1 MSTEIK
7 TIVGCCAAL
16 GVEREITSSPVD
28 IEISGNRI
36 SAVRPTGE
44 AAPRGE
50 IIDGRNRIV
59 TPGLVNGHTHSHEN
73 FHKGRYEGLP
83 LELMMNYVR
92 PPRPLKLTARQ
103 VYLRTLIGA
112 IEALKSGTTTLVD
125 DMNIYPILHKD
136 HVEAAFQAYRDIGVR
151 AYLGTTLFDLPYH
164 KTVPFVDEVIPA
176 DVQARLRQSGQ
187 TPPGEVLEFARH
199 LASTHDPKRDRV
211 AYIVS
216 PSAPQRCSREFL
228 LQCTALAEEFDLPMI
243 MHVQETRTQVVT
255 GELLHKKS
263 LIRYLDD
270 LGVLSDRLNVIHAVF
285 LDKYEI
291 DLLAKRGVSIQHCI
305 NANLRLGSGLAPVR
319 ELLDAGVNICLG
331 GDGISCTDTINIL
344 DLMGTVAKVH
354 AVRAPDLKKAVSAK
368 ETWTAATMG
377 GARALRRSKDIGAIE
392 VGRLA
397 DLISFRLDR
406 VQLAPRNNLM
416 RQIVYAE
423 RGQSLDMVMV
433 DGNVVV
439 RDGTLK
445 SLNEAEIVA
454 EINEA
459 HTALKDEIEAS
470 EETVNSF
477 SQWYR
482 EIYRRCSEH
491 PVSHQHFKPLIDQ
504 S

>member
-7 TIVGCCAAL
+7 TIVGCSAAL
-16 GVEREITSSPVD
+16 GIEREIAPTPVD

-44 AAPRGE
+44 AAPRGK
-50 IIDGRNRIV
+50 IIDGRERIV

-125 DMNIYPILHKD
+125 DMNIYPLLHKD
-136 HVEAAFQAYRDIGVR
+136 HVEAAFQAYRDIGIR

-176 DVQARLRQSGQ
+176 DVQAKLRQSGQ
-187 TPPGEVLEFARH
+187 TPPEEVLEFARY

-216 PSAPQRCSREFL
+216 PSAPQRCSRDFL
-228 LQCTALAEEFDLPMI
+228 LKCRALAEDFDLPMI

-255 GELLHKKS
+255 GELLHQKS

-270 LGVLSDRLNVIHAVF
+270 LGVLSDRLNIIHAVF
-285 LDKYEI
+285 LDKYEV
-291 DLLAKRGVSIQHCI
+291 DLLAKHGVSIQHCI

-319 ELLDAGVNICLG
+319 ELLDAGVNVCLG

-344 DLMGTVAKVH
+344 DLMGTVAKAH
-354 AVRAPDLKKAVSAK
+354 AVRAPDLKKAISAR

-377 GARALRRSKDIGAIE
+377 GARALRRDKDIGAIE

-406 VQLAPRNNLM
+406 VQLAPRNNVM

-433 DGNVVV
+433 DGDVIVS
-439 RDGTLK
+439 DGALK
-445 SLNEAEIVA
+445 SLSETEIVA

-459 HTALKDEIEAS
+459 HAALKDEIEAS